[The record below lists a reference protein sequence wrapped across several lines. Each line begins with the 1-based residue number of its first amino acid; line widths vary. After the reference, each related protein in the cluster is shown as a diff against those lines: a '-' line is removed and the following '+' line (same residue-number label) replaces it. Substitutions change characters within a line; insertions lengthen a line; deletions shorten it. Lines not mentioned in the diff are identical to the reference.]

1 MDVVI
6 RNINLKCKDKV
17 KFGPNEIKNTIAYAD
32 DLAIVVKNMEDLK
45 ITFQEYEKISKMS
58 GLYLNAE
65 KTEILRLDA
74 MAPKEIDINIY
85 QNQYRG

>member
-1 MDVVI
+1 
-6 RNINLKCKDKV
+6 
-17 KFGPNEIKNTIAYAD
+17 
-32 DLAIVVKNMEDLK
+32 MEDLK